1 MKQSVAFVLLFVAAA
16 ASAEAPP
23 YTITVGGSARI
34 VVKADRGQFTVGV
47 STRATTVTSALRTNN
62 DKMQR
67 VIAALKSH
75 GAAENEISTSSFSIT
90 QPFENGRH
98 VIGIY
103 EVQNSVTV
111 TRSAVASISDLL
123 QIAIDAGA
131 NQAWNVRFFL
141 AEPGPVRD
149 RALAA
154 AYKDAR
160 VRAQKLASA
169 AGKSVG
175 DLLTITTE
183 QFPRFPL
190 LDGTGQEAM
199 TGLGPAPPLQAG
211 MQSVEASVVAQFE
224 LK

>member
-1 MKQSVAFVLLFVAAA
+1 MKQSVALVLLFVAAA

-23 YTITVGGSARI
+23 HTITVGGSARI

-47 STRATTVTSALRTNN
+47 SSRATTVTSALRTNN

-67 VIAALKSH
+67 VIAALKAH
-75 GAAENEISTSSFSIT
+75 GAAENEISTSTFSIT

-98 VIGIY
+98 VVGEY

-149 RALAA
+149 KALAA
-154 AYKDAR
+154 YNDAR
-160 VRAQKLASA
+160 ARAQKLAAA

-183 QFPRFPL
+183 QSPRFPL
-190 LDGTGQEAM
+190 VGGGDMESMRLAGT
-199 TGLGPAPPLQAG
+199 APPLQSG
-211 MQSVEASVVAQFE
+211 MQSVEASIVAQFE